1 MLEYFFHLKAAILR
15 SKPQLSLK
23 FFLLANVQQIYIDT
37 TSSLEATMPYEV
49 TGAGGK
55 TTTQVAGSHIHIY
68 LYPALVQ
75 KSLRL
80 VIEQYLRI
88 SKLKKRL
95 E

>member
-1 MLEYFFHLKAAILR
+1 
-15 SKPQLSLK
+15 
-23 FFLLANVQQIYIDT
+23 
-37 TSSLEATMPYEV
+37 MPYEV
-49 TGAGGK
+49 TGAGAK

-68 LYPALVQ
+68 LYLVLVQ

-80 VIEQYLRI
+80 VIKQFLRI

>member
-1 MLEYFFHLKAAILR
+1 MVFFE
-15 SKPQLSLK
+15 
-23 FFLLANVQQIYIDT
+23 LLF
-37 TSSLEATMPYEV
+37 SSSPEATLPYEV

-68 LYPALVQ
+68 LYLVLVQ

-80 VIEQYLRI
+80 VIKQFLRI
-88 SKLKKRL
+88 SKLEKRL